1 MTQENHFVSLG
12 QAKPPFFVGVDLA
25 GGNITVGVVDD
36 LGRPL
41 CRLTFPDDS
50 DKGPEQAAQRMGAAV
65 LEAVRKAGLKP
76 SAIAR
81 VGIGLPNMAG
91 IAARRPVRPTNDTGG
106 DNFPT
111 GERVGAHCGLPVSLA
126 HQANAAAYGEFWVG
140 AGRGFHSMVL
150 CTLGPSIG
158 CGIVIADLA
167 SQGENNRGADFGHMI
182 IDCSD
187 NARLCECGQPGHLDA
202 YASATAIVK
211 RAREALDAGRESP
224 LSGCPRI
231 SCGAGVSPA
240 LAAGTAA
247 PQNSKVILG
256 QPLSKRLAQRHTL
269 TFPLIAQE
277 AEAGDPLSLEL
288 VADAARHL
296 GVGVVNLMNTIDPNG
311 ILLGGT
317 MTFGGRESPLGRKFL
332 GWVREEVA
340 RRAFTVLAERTVVDF
355 AALGGDAG
363 CIGAAGIARLEIST

>member
-1 MTQENHFVSLG
+1 MTQDNHFVSPG
-12 QAKPPFFVGVDLA
+12 QAKPPLCVGVDLA
-25 GGNITVGVVDD
+25 GGNIKVGVVDD

-50 DKGPEQAAQRMGAAV
+50 DKGPEEAAQRMGAAV

-91 IAARRPVRPTNDTGG
+91 IAAGRLVRPTNDTGG
-106 DNFPT
+106 DNFPI
-111 GERVGAHCGLPVSLA
+111 GDRVGAHCGLPVSLA

-167 SQGENNRGADFGHMI
+167 NQGENNRGADFGHMI

-187 NARLCECGQPGHLDA
+187 NARLCACGQPGHLDA

-211 RAREALDAGRESP
+211 RARETLDAGRES
-224 LSGCPRI
+224 S
-231 SCGAGVSPA
+231 
-240 LAAGTAA
+240 
-247 PQNSKVILG
+247 
-256 QPLSKRLAQRHTL
+256 LSKQLAQRHTL

-277 AEAGDPLSLEL
+277 AEAGDPLSLEI

-296 GVGVVNLMNTIDPNG
+296 GVGIVNLMNTIDPNG

>member
-1 MTQENHFVSLG
+1 MTQNNHFAPSG
-12 QAKPPFFVGVDLA
+12 QAKPPFFAGVDLA
-25 GGNITVGVVDD
+25 GGNIQVGVVDD

-41 CRLTFPDDS
+41 CRLTVPHDS
-50 DKGPEQAAQRMGAAV
+50 DKGPEEAARRTGAAV

-81 VGIGLPNMAG
+81 VGIGLPNVAG
-91 IAARRPVRPTNDTGG
+91 IAFDRLVSPANDTGEAT
-106 DNFPT
+106 FFSIR
-111 GERVGAHCGLPVSLA
+111 ERVGVHCGLPVSLA
-126 HQANAAAYGEFWVG
+126 SQANAAAYGEFWVG
-140 AGRGFHSMVL
+140 AGRGFHSLVL

-167 SQGENNRGADFGHMI
+167 NQGENNRGADFGHMI

-202 YASATAIVK
+202 YASATAIVQ
-211 RAREALDAGRESP
+211 RAQEALDAGRES
-224 LSGCPRI
+224 S
-231 SCGAGVSPA
+231 
-240 LAAGTAA
+240 
-247 PQNSKVILG
+247 
-256 QPLSKRLAQRHTL
+256 LSKRLAQCHTP

-277 AEAGDPLSLEL
+277 AEAGDPLSLEI
-288 VADAARHL
+288 VANAARHL

-311 ILLGGT
+311 ILLGGA

-355 AALGGDAG
+355 AALGDDAG
-363 CIGAAGIARLEIST
+363 CIGAAGIARLEMLT